1 MHPRVLVAQRLLLLL
16 LVALRLLLLV
26 ALRLRL
32 VALLRERPE
41 QQQLQRELL
50 LLVVTPQSA
59 EQLVGAAGLDRAHG
73 CRAQREGLDAD
84 PSLEG
89 LAPNC
94 PKQ

>member
-1 MHPRVLVAQRLLLLL
+1 MHPLVLVAQRLLL

-26 ALRLRL
+26 ALRLLL

-41 QQQLQRELL
+41 RQQLQQELL

-59 EQLVGAAGLDRAHG
+59 EQLVGAVDLDKAHE
-73 CRAQREGLDAD
+73 CRAQREVLDAG
-84 PSLEG
+84 PSPEG
-89 LAPNC
+89 LAPSC